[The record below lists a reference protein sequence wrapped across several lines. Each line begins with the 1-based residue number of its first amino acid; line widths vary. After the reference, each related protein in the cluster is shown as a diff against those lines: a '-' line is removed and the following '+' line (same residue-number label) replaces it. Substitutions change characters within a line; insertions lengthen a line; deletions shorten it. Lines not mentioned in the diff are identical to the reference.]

1 METLIACPSCHLHTR
16 AHERDCPHCG
26 APLRTPTGRVAP
38 TSVALL
44 MGLSLMACGSS
55 ALYGA
60 PVTESDSEVTTT
72 EDTDGTTTEATE
84 GSSSSTTSGTTG
96 TTGTPTSSSTTGDTE
111 TTGGT
116 ETTGDTDPTAGTA
129 GSTTA
134 LYGSPA
140 LP

>member
-26 APLRTPTGRVAP
+26 APLRTPGGRVAP
-38 TSVALL
+38 TSVAVL
-44 MGLSLMACGSS
+44 MGLTLMGCGTT

-60 PVTESDSEVTTT
+60 PVTESDSDVTTT
-72 EDTDGTTTEATE
+72 EDTDGTTTDATE
-84 GSSSSTTSGTTG
+84 GGSSGTTTTEG
-96 TTGTPTSSSTTGDTE
+96 TTGAPTSSSTTGDTE
-111 TTGGT
+111 TTGET
-116 ETTGDTDPTAGTA
+116 ETTSDTDPTVGTA